1 MKKIWLILV
10 IMITLTLTYQ
20 YVSAQSDIAVQLL
33 TSGTTY
39 VYERYYEYDGATGD
53 PNIDIDI
60 PCETVRDKERQTGL
74 IYGMVRFP
82 DGDGSGSVAI
92 RLVPSRGL
100 DWSGI
105 LTVADGDANGIAIV
119 STYALSIYPRC
130 KLRLEWTNP
139 GTTKWKLVLFTRAF
153 VN

>member
-1 MKKIWLILV
+1 M
-10 IMITLTLTYQ
+10 IMLACTLTYQ
-20 YVSAQSDIAVQLL
+20 RVNAQSDIAVQLL

-39 VYERYYEYDGATGD
+39 VYERYYEYDGVTGD
-53 PNIDIDI
+53 PNIDIDV
-60 PCETVRDKERQTGL
+60 PCEIVRDKERQTGL
-74 IYGMVRFP
+74 IYGMIRFP
-82 DGDGSGSVAI
+82 DGDGSGDLAI
-92 RLVPSRGL
+92 RLVPSRGM

-105 LTVADGDANGIAIV
+105 LLSTTGDVNGIPLI
-119 STYALSIYPRC
+119 SIYALSIYPRC